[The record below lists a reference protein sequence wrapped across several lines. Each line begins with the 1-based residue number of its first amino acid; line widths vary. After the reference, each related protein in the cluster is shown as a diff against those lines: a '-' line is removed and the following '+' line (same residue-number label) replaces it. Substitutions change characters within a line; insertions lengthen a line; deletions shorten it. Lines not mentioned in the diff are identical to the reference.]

1 MRFKARSQLAAILAL
16 LGALV
21 GTSPALAND
30 YSVDFG
36 VETKAGKDAGSL
48 TCQLDQ
54 TCSGE
59 LESLGLRVS
68 ILLYGSPYDR
78 GDRASIHLNDRDFS
92 CCYFEYAADRIM
104 IDPRQSLHR
113 VPFFKGARARGGL
126 YIENERVG
134 TLYLKFHFR

>member
-1 MRFKARSQLAAILAL
+1 VRFKARSQLAAILAL

-92 CCYFEYAADRIM
+92 CCYFEYLPHDGVNQNNVTGKTYADHWR
-104 IDPRQSLHR
+104 DAGFNVEPPVKNQ
-113 VPFFKGARARGGL
+113 GRGMSWPTPL
-126 YIENERVG
+126 
-134 TLYLKFHFR
+134 